1 MSTKPDDGL
10 TPREFAKLDGCSET
24 LVRRKVKSGYLP
36 VMPNGR
42 ISPAYVG
49 TGWRK
54 SARPDA
60 KPVSSVKASELEARR
75 EDETRASRP
84 LKGVTAQPECP
95 DWLIPARDC
104 ENHFDRGILFAVL
117 SLVRDV
123 GALAAIAA
131 DDAGATIETAKRVE
145 QTMPTLF
152 AERAEDLMRRIGV
165 GPYEHADEPL
175 IWPRAMGL
183 RIDWKRVAD
192 DAKPARGKKGGVRE
206 Q

>member
-1 MSTKPDDGL
+1 MSDKPDDGL
-10 TPREFAKLDGCSET
+10 TPAEFARREGVSRT
-24 LVRRKVKSGYLP
+24 LVVRKMKSGHLP
-36 VMPNGR
+36 KLPGGR
-42 ISPAYVG
+42 VSASLVG
-49 TGWRK
+49 TAWRA
-54 SARPDA
+54 SAPPGAR
-60 KPVSSVKASELEARR
+60 PVSSVQAL
-75 EDETRASRP
+75 
-84 LKGVTAQPECP
+84 ECP

-131 DDAGATIETAKRVE
+131 EDAGATIETAKRVE

-183 RIDWKRVAD
+183 RIDWKRVAE
-192 DAKPARGKKGGVRE
+192 DAKTVRGKKGGVRE